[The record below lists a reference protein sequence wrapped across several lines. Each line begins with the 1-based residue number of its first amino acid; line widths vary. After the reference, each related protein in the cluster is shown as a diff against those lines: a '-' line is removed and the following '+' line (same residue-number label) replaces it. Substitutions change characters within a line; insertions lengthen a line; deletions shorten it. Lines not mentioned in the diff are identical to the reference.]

1 MAMVTGWYAEFD
13 FVDFYLNKTSRKVNL
28 AVADNDGNDDQ
39 GYLAAQAEAATL
51 LAAFQADSLANVYL
65 SKIWYNTNTAYAKA
79 SSNAANIK
87 NVLSMQFK
95 LTGKTQVGT
104 FTLPAVDLFTNSAG
118 DVTDAT
124 DGSIINS
131 EVATMD
137 TSVWFLT
144 SGNTTI
150 SDGDTIVS
158 GATGLKDA
166 DYISIKG
173 VISE

>member
-1 MAMVTGWYAEFD
+1 MAMQTGWYVEFD
-13 FVDFYLNKTSRKVNL
+13 FVDFYLNKTTRKVHMTNPG
-28 AVADNDGNDDQ
+28 GNDAQ
-39 GYLAAQAEAATL
+39 GYDDALIDAAAL
-51 LAAFQADSLANVYL
+51 LANLQADSLANVYI
-65 SKIWYNTNTAYAKA
+65 SKIWYNTNAVYAKA

-87 NVLSMQFK
+87 NVLSLQFK

-131 EVATMD
+131 EVVTMD
-137 TSVWFLT
+137 TVNWFLT
-144 SGNTTI
+144 SGNTTL

-158 GATGLKDA
+158 GTTGLKDA
-166 DYISIKG
+166 DYVSVKG
-173 VISE
+173 IISE